1 MGFWTLSFKF
11 TPFDCLHFKAFLELI
26 FKNWNRELGEK
37 KSSQTEGWNDNDSQ
51 MYMGRCLLLS
61 KCQQKAIN
69 FSLLVTPLHYGN
81 LNVVTIVT

>member
-37 KSSQTEGWNDNDSQ
+37 KNHHKLKDGMT
-51 MYMGRCLLLS
+51 MTL
-61 KCQQKAIN
+61 KCIWADVYV
-69 FSLLVTPLHYGN
+69 F
-81 LNVVTIVT
+81 LNVSKKQ

>member
-37 KSSQTEGWNDNDSQ
+37 KIITN
-51 MYMGRCLLLS
+51 
-61 KCQQKAIN
+61 
-69 FSLLVTPLHYGN
+69 
-81 LNVVTIVT
+81 